1 MTRNYKQI
9 EVYDYATQWKGL
21 IFNNSY
27 QHTSPSVCLCVC
39 VSTPAQRK
47 VYQSHYTLVK
57 EIIPVLKSHAV
68 IPVEIPVIIPVTPAV
83 DVYAL

>member
-9 EVYDYATQWKGL
+9 EVYDYATQWKG
-21 IFNNSY
+21 FNFFSVI
-27 QHTSPSVCLCVC
+27 HTSIPALLYVCVCVC

-57 EIIPVLKSHAV
+57 EIIPVLK
-68 IPVEIPVIIPVTPAV
+68 VTQ
-83 DVYAL
+83 YYQ

>member
-21 IFNNSY
+21 TLFSNPY

-39 VSTPAQRK
+39 VSTPAQRE

-57 EIIPVLKSHAV
+57 EIIPVLKV
-68 IPVEIPVIIPVTPAV
+68 MQ
-83 DVYAL
+83 